1 MAGEDGRLSRRLFRA
16 RLPHC
21 HLSLLQEGVGAG
33 GWQLPF
39 LLNVSKV
46 RLPLAQSSCL
56 VSPAYSYG
64 SFGVS
69 CIWLGASVAS
79 TCMADLIAVGGEFM
93 VGLAYRG
100 GFLRASD
107 SRFHFLS
114 DFLLIHPAPSC
125 RYQTCKAVCLPH
137 TRLSPLELLITL
149 GLCRICR
156 WRELLALSYVLPA
169 GDATAYSSRTLWT
182 G

>member
-1 MAGEDGRLSRRLFRA
+1 M
-16 RLPHC
+16 PHC

-33 GWQLPF
+33 GWQLPS

-56 VSPAYSYG
+56 VFPAYSYG

-79 TCMADLIAVGGEFM
+79 TCMADPIAVGGEFM

-107 SRFHFLS
+107 CRFHFLS

-137 TRLSPLELLITL
+137 TRLSSLDLLITL

-156 WRELLALSYVLPA
+156 WRKLLALSYVLPA